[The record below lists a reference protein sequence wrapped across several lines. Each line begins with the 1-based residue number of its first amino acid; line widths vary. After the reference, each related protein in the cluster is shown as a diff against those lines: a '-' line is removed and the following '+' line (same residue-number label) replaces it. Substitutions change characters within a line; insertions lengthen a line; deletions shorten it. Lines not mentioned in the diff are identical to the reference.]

1 MTEPTPPGILTV
13 RDAADE
19 VGRTPETIRRWVWS
33 GRLPA
38 SKRGNRLTV
47 ARDDLE
53 RVAGRASRSDLAA
66 WADQV
71 AAQRAAR
78 AQGETRSA
86 ADLVLADRR
95 RRASSDARHAGR

>member
-1 MTEPTPPGILTV
+1 MTEPTPTGMLTV
-13 RDAADE
+13 HDAADE

-47 ARDDLE
+47 AREDLE
-53 RVAGRASRSDLAA
+53 RVAGRGSRPDLAA
-66 WADQV
+66 WVDQV
-71 AAQRAAR
+71 TAQRAGE
-78 AQGETRSA
+78 AQPETRSA

-95 RRASSDARHAGR
+95 RRASSDPRHAGR